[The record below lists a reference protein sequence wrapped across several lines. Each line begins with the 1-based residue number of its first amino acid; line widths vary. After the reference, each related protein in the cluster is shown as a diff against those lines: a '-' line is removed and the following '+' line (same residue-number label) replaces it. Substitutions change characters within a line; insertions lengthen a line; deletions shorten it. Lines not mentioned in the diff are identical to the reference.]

1 MASRVG
7 LPRGKAC
14 CFNSSDDKKAL
25 ARREASDALESD
37 SMRVIVI
44 GAGRGRRLMPTTA
57 DAPKCFA
64 EVAGKRLLDWAVE
77 AFRANGLER
86 VCFIGGYQID
96 KVKAEYPKFEFR
108 HNADWENNNI
118 LASLFCASDLM
129 KEPFI
134 CCYSD
139 VLFTPDIAGRLA
151 ASPADMALGVDTAW
165 LERYEHRSDH
175 PPDDAEKV
183 TATNGQVTRIHR
195 QVSEEDAHGEYI
207 GVAKFSAAGAARLR
221 EYYKRRQAEF
231 AGQPWRGATSFEK
244 AYKILLFQDM
254 IEQGER
260 FAHVDTAGGYIEVD
274 TQQDFE
280 YAQKNWTTKH
290 LLK

>member
-1 MASRVG
+1 
-7 LPRGKAC
+7 
-14 CFNSSDDKKAL
+14 
-25 ARREASDALESD
+25 
-37 SMRVIVI
+37 MRVIVI

-64 EVAGKRLLDWAVE
+64 DVSGKRLLDWAIE
-77 AFRANGLER
+77 AFAASGLND

-96 KVKAEYPKFEFR
+96 KVKRDYPSFTFR
-108 HNADWENNNI
+108 SNPDWENTNI
-118 LASLFCASDLM
+118 LASLFCAVDLM
-129 KEPFI
+129 DEGFI

-139 VLFTPDIAGRLA
+139 VLFTPDIIARLA
-151 ASPADMALGVDTAW
+151 ASRADMALGVDTAW
-165 LERYEHRSDH
+165 LDRYAHRSDH

-183 TATNGQVTRIHR
+183 TTANGDVTRVDRKIP
-195 QVSEEDAHGEYI
+195 EADAYGEYI
-207 GVAKFSAAGAARLR
+207 GVAKFSPAGAAKLSEHYRRRR
-221 EYYKRRQAEF
+221 EQF
-231 AGQPWRGATSFEK
+231 AGRPWRDARDFEN

-260 FAHVDTAGGYIEVD
+260 FAHVDTPGGYIEVD

-280 YAQKNWTTKH
+280 YARRNWVSKH